1 LKLTAVNLFYP
12 KCFVY
17 AVYRI
22 INEKK
27 II

>member
-1 LKLTAVNLFYP
+1 LKLTAAKLFYQ